1 MRQQRPMMIATVQQ
15 YIYFHNLVDVIL
27 ERDDYEVRRWL
38 RIGKLV
44 TVVITAVKL
53 NID

>member
-27 ERDDYEVRRWL
+27 ERDDYEVSRWL
-38 RIGKLV
+38 RKLV